1 MKNRFSLLCSAAL
14 LLASSVCA
22 QTEVRMDMYVPLFNS
37 GEWYDSQ
44 NFESWE
50 PGQNPEENFF
60 ISRVRPRERFVNE
73 KTQVYP
79 AEDAKGKKVL
89 WWMPISNGDWTL
101 NLPSYTMRNDIFSM
115 WSYLDV
121 HGGWNQPMLRSSG
134 TFGDVCHKNGVRNSV
149 LVFFDSGSTIDYTKP
164 SQNAPSKFFAML
176 FKEEGG
182 KFVNAERLVKMFRYY
197 GISGWSI
204 NPEVSMTQD
213 TANKLQ
219 DFLVACREA
228 AEKLGWGDQWNL
240 CWYDS
245 MLNSGG
251 VSFSMNTLYSSNQN
265 WFAYRDDRTKQVA
278 DHFFLNYNHGSGQ
291 ITNAVRTAK
300 SLGHSPFDVYTGQ
313 HIGTRGLGDS
323 WESIM
328 ENEISIGTW
337 GEHSQNNIFYN
348 STDKGSAPEIQS
360 QVYTEKLEMFFS
372 GGNRNPK
379 NTPEYITSRGDL
391 SYANMQK
398 FNGVATKVVAQSTL
412 NELPFV
418 TYFSLGNG
426 LCNYEKGEKFSD
438 FQWYNLGMQDFMPT
452 WRWWVIDD
460 NGNAPADAIKC
471 DLSYDEAYMGAN
483 SLKFSG
489 KTAKSNVRLFK
500 TQFAV
505 KGSEKAT
512 LVYKVKEGTDAKMK
526 LTYSLQGSEDQFKS
540 VVVPA
545 AKAGEWSTAT
555 WKLSDWGI
563 NNGDVIACLGVTIE
577 NTDEKYAVNVGE
589 LSIVDPA
596 KTFNPVKPTIITDGY
611 EMQMNHSAYNYET
624 IKLIWKAKDSED
636 PWTTVYNDDVDTWYY
651 EVMVREDGGEPK
663 MVNRTTSWAAVT
675 VVQLTAT
682 SKTFEMGVR
691 AVAPDGVT
699 RSEIAW
705 LDQVFEHK
713 YEYKTGIVFD
723 GRKIVPDEEFTIS
736 LEDPTIPTAHWILTA
751 EDGTTV
757 KEEDGQAITASCPS
771 VGLYNLSVS
780 FDNPSPEAPDA
791 VYQKT
796 YDGLVVVTP
805 EATGRYPKAD
815 FTFDEDIDISEGPQN
830 VTFTFNGIKGE
841 GYTSNAIDLTDGTHF
856 FAADPAV
863 LGTPSTITMA
873 AWVKPTNLAGQ
884 VMSLR
889 DLGTNPSWGSTWIY
903 LEKEKTTGQVQF
915 CLMGRD
921 RGSDFKDMFSG
932 VEVKIGTW
940 YHIAMVLDRDNR
952 EVRLYVNGKRVAE
965 QSVSFKTSY
974 DLYSLGTEGFQGSID
989 EVQFWN
995 KALTD
1000 EEMAVAMYGYTPD
1013 KVPTGLQGYWIF
1025 EDKCADNDK
1034 KFPNLGKA
1042 GEEFPGGVFKGTTMN
1057 DNDNLTPSIVPGS
1070 TWLSGN
1076 TKVEATLTWDFKG
1089 AANVDLSN
1097 IEAPVVTYEEEGN
1110 YPATL
1115 TVTNAYGTDVKE
1127 VTVKVEKGGVGIEDI
1142 NKDYVT
1148 ITPTVFTDNVAVGL
1162 IDAGTYT
1169 MTVYDSKGMLVK
1181 RLQKDCVNNETVH
1194 IDLDVTSGIYLLK
1207 VMKNDMILK
1216 SAKIIKK

>member
-60 ISRVRPRERFVNE
+60 ISRVRRRERFVNE

-245 MLNSGG
+245 ILNSGG

-300 SLGHSPFDVYTGQ
+300 SLGHSSFDVYTGQ

-438 FQWYNLGMQDFMPT
+438 FQWYNLGMRT
-452 WRWWVIDD
+452 L
-460 NGNAPADAIKC
+460 C
-471 DLSYDEAYMGAN
+471 
-483 SLKFSG
+483 
-489 KTAKSNVRLFK
+489 RL
-500 TQFAV
+500 
-505 KGSEKAT
+505 G
-512 LVYKVKEGTDAKMK
+512 
-526 LTYSLQGSEDQFKS
+526 
-540 VVVPA
+540 
-545 AKAGEWSTAT
+545 
-555 WKLSDWGI
+555 
-563 NNGDVIACLGVTIE
+563 
-577 NTDEKYAVNVGE
+577 
-589 LSIVDPA
+589 
-596 KTFNPVKPTIITDGY
+596 
-611 EMQMNHSAYNYET
+611 
-624 IKLIWKAKDSED
+624 
-636 PWTTVYNDDVDTWYY
+636 
-651 EVMVREDGGEPK
+651 DGG
-663 MVNRTTSWAAVT
+663 
-675 VVQLTAT
+675 
-682 SKTFEMGVR
+682 
-691 AVAPDGVT
+691 
-699 RSEIAW
+699 
-705 LDQVFEHK
+705 
-713 YEYKTGIVFD
+713 
-723 GRKIVPDEEFTIS
+723 
-736 LEDPTIPTAHWILTA
+736 
-751 EDGTTV
+751 
-757 KEEDGQAITASCPS
+757 
-771 VGLYNLSVS
+771 
-780 FDNPSPEAPDA
+780 
-791 VYQKT
+791 
-796 YDGLVVVTP
+796 
-805 EATGRYPKAD
+805 
-815 FTFDEDIDISEGPQN
+815 
-830 VTFTFNGIKGE
+830 
-841 GYTSNAIDLTDGTHF
+841 
-856 FAADPAV
+856 
-863 LGTPSTITMA
+863 
-873 AWVKPTNLAGQ
+873 
-884 VMSLR
+884 
-889 DLGTNPSWGSTWIY
+889 
-903 LEKEKTTGQVQF
+903 
-915 CLMGRD
+915 
-921 RGSDFKDMFSG
+921 
-932 VEVKIGTW
+932 
-940 YHIAMVLDRDNR
+940 
-952 EVRLYVNGKRVAE
+952 
-965 QSVSFKTSY
+965 
-974 DLYSLGTEGFQGSID
+974 
-989 EVQFWN
+989 
-995 KALTD
+995 
-1000 EEMAVAMYGYTPD
+1000 
-1013 KVPTGLQGYWIF
+1013 
-1025 EDKCADNDK
+1025 
-1034 KFPNLGKA
+1034 
-1042 GEEFPGGVFKGTTMN
+1042 
-1057 DNDNLTPSIVPGS
+1057 
-1070 TWLSGN
+1070 
-1076 TKVEATLTWDFKG
+1076 
-1089 AANVDLSN
+1089 
-1097 IEAPVVTYEEEGN
+1097 
-1110 YPATL
+1110 
-1115 TVTNAYGTDVKE
+1115 
-1127 VTVKVEKGGVGIEDI
+1127 
-1142 NKDYVT
+1142 
-1148 ITPTVFTDNVAVGL
+1148 
-1162 IDAGTYT
+1162 
-1169 MTVYDSKGMLVK
+1169 
-1181 RLQKDCVNNETVH
+1181 
-1194 IDLDVTSGIYLLK
+1194 
-1207 VMKNDMILK
+1207 
-1216 SAKIIKK
+1216 